1 MKNKKWKEFEELTG
15 KCYRHLAGFG
25 EDRACW
31 QNAYETLK
39 QILAEERSRTPDYGA
54 ELSQLD
60 EDTDYRCDIQG
71 WMQDYL
77 DEVEMSQ
84 EGEGLLQVCEEL
96 LELFQWEEDNPSDI
110 KFLKASALGSMNR
123 TDDRAAFCRQWL
135 AEEPENISAVTA
147 SIYASLASGELETAG
162 QLIKQHIREE
172 TQCTVENDILFTAA
186 SIYYQKTGNK
196 KEKKRIDQELKK
208 YEKFLEEFFM
218 GGGEDEMAWGDDE
231 FPFI

>member
-25 EDRACW
+25 EDRVCW
-31 QNAYETLK
+31 QNAFETLK

-60 EDTDYRCDIQG
+60 DDTDYRYDVQG
-71 WMQDYL
+71 WLEDYL
-77 DEVEMSQ
+77 DEVEMDQ
-84 EGEGLLQVCEEL
+84 EAERLLQVCEEL
-96 LELFQWEEDNPSDI
+96 LELFQWKEDNPSDI

-123 TDDRAAFCRQWL
+123 TDDEAAFCKQWL
-135 AEEPENISAVTA
+135 AEEPENILAVTA

-172 TQCTVENDILFTAA
+172 TQCTQENDILFTAA
-186 SIYYQKTGNK
+186 SIYYQETGNK